1 MRRASGSRLWYP
13 DHVRHF
19 LRAVLALALG
29 GTVWAQP
36 SPLLEILG
44 QELDRN
50 LRILKEKAD
59 PPPYFISYAVAENE
73 RQVMVAAGGALLTQ
87 NSGHARYLD
96 VSVRVG
102 SPKLDN
108 YHRMQGESPQFASG
122 AALAL
127 DDSAPAIRNRVWQET
142 DRVYRQA
149 AQRLITLKTST
160 QVKPAAQDA
169 SDDFSA
175 EEPAVYTES
184 PGRLKPPPADWAVRL
199 RKLSA
204 LFNKY
209 PAVISGTIAFAAQ
222 RDNRWLVTSEGTRIQ
237 QGRGSARIV
246 ITAQGKTSDGMTLE
260 SSDHF
265 EAEEVSRWPKDEA
278 VAAAVERVAAEL
290 SALLRA
296 PVVEPFV
303 GPAILSGRAAA
314 VFFHEIFGHR
324 VEGHRQKDETDG
336 QTFTKSIGQEVL
348 PEFLSVVFD
357 PTRRTAEGVD
367 LNGWYLYDDEGV
379 KARPVTLV
387 ERGVLKAFL
396 MSRSP
401 IQGFDHSNGHGR
413 RQAGAE
419 VVSRQSNLFVEPSRT
434 VPEAELRRLL
444 VAEIVRQG
452 KPYGYYFKHV
462 VGGFTTT
469 GRRGVQAFKVLP
481 LVVYRVYPDGRPD
494 QLVRGV
500 DIVGTPL
507 ASFSNIR
514 AAADKRE
521 VFNGYCGAESGNVP
535 VAAVAPALLV
545 SEIEIQKKEDT
556 RDRAPLLPSPD
567 QAEGAR

>member
-1 MRRASGSRLWYP
+1 LIG
-13 DHVRHF
+13 
-19 LRAVLALALG
+19 
-29 GTVWAQP
+29 
-36 SPLLEILG
+36 ILG

-50 LRILKEKAD
+50 FRILKEKAD
-59 PPPYFISYAVAENE
+59 PPPYFISYAVTEGE
-73 RQVMVAAGGALLTQ
+73 RHAVAAVGGALFAQ
-87 NSGHARYLD
+87 NFGRLRSLD

-108 YHRMQGESPQFASG
+108 YHRMQGESPQFTSG

-149 AQRLITLKTST
+149 AQRLITLRTST
-160 QVKPAAQDA
+160 EVKPQAQDT

-175 EEPAVYTES
+175 EEPAVYSEGLS
-184 PGRLKPPPADWAVRL
+184 RLKAPPADWAARL

-209 PAVISGTIAFAAQ
+209 PSVISGSVAFVAL
-222 RDNRWLVTSEGTRIQ
+222 RENKWLVTTEGTRIQ
-237 QGRGSARIV
+237 QGRGWARIV
-246 ITAQGKTSDGMTLE
+246 IGAQGKTADGMTLE
-260 SSDHF
+260 SGENF
-265 EAEEVSRWPKDEA
+265 EAEDFSRLPKDETI
-278 VAAAVERVAAEL
+278 AAAVERVGAEL
-290 SALLRA
+290 SALVRA
-296 PVVEPFV
+296 PVVEPYV

-324 VEGHRQKDETDG
+324 VEGHRQKDETEG
-336 QTFTKSIGQEVL
+336 QTFTKSVGQPVL
-348 PEFLSVVFD
+348 PDFLSVIFD

-367 LNGWYLYDDEGV
+367 LNGWYPYDDEGV

-387 ERGVLKAFL
+387 ERGTLKTFL

-401 IQGFDHSNGHGR
+401 IQGFDRSNGHGR

-419 VVSRQSNLFVEPSRT
+419 VVSRQSNLFVESSRT
-434 VPEAELRRLL
+434 VPEAELRQMLA
-444 VAEIVRQG
+444 AEIRRQG

-469 GRRGVQAFKVLP
+469 GRRGVQAFKVIP

-507 ASFSNIR
+507 ASFAKIL
-514 AAADKRE
+514 AASDKRE

-545 SEIEIQKKEDT
+545 SEIEVQKKEDT
-556 RDRAPLLPSPD
+556 RDRAPLLPAPD